1 MVTDPIADFL
11 TRIRNAQ
18 MANHRIVEIP
28 ASNLKKRMTEILYD
42 KGYILKYK
50 FEDDSKQ
57 GVIKIALKYD
67 AATKLPV
74 IQSLERVSRPGL
86 RTYAKPDEF
95 KRVKNG
101 LGIAIVSTSKGVMTD
116 KEAGDYAALDLLPK
130 NASPVRLKNRCQLTG
145 RPRGYMRHFALSR
158 NMFRDMALEG
168 KIPGVTKAS
177 W

>member
-18 MANHRIVEIP
+18 MARHRIVEIP
-28 ASNLKKRMTEILYD
+28 ASNVKKRMTEILYE

-57 GVIKIALKYD
+57 GLIKIALKYD
-67 AATKLPV
+67 PQTKEPA
-74 IQSLERVSRPGL
+74 IRSMERVSRPGL
-86 RTYAKPDEF
+86 RQYAKPAEIR
-95 KRVKNG
+95 RVQNG

-116 KEAGDYAALDLLPK
+116 KEARTQNVGGEVMC
-130 NASPVRLKNRCQLTG
+130 N
-145 RPRGYMRHFALSR
+145 
-158 NMFRDMALEG
+158 
-168 KIPGVTKAS
+168 I